1 MFSYAR
7 TVFKIIALKL
17 KLQKRHENSKL
28 SKYSICRQNDK
39 KKHKYQKLND
49 TR

>member
-17 KLQKRHENSKL
+17 KLQKRHENSTL

-39 KKHKYQKLND
+39 KKTQVSKIK
-49 TR
+49 